1 MITIGTGYAWN
12 VIIAAGMGLQCTI
25 AGINCG
31 SVRSKFN
38 VPHPD
43 MGCGRFAAK
52 LSDED
57 WATFNNVIRV
67 HQNYV
72 EQLPVA
78 ISAVL
83 MSGLFYEK
91 ASITLGLAYV
101 ASRIAYAYG
110 YAKFGPKGRMVG
122 AIGQYLSIVSMLSLC
137 FYGSYKQLS
146 N

>member
-1 MITIGTGYAWN
+1 MITIEANYAWN
-12 VIIAAGMGLQCTI
+12 IIIAAGMGIQCTI

-31 SVRSKFN
+31 SVRRKFN

-52 LSDED
+52 LSDKD

-72 EQLPVA
+72 EQLPIA

-83 MSGLFYEK
+83 MCGLFYGK
-91 ASITLGLAYV
+91 VSATLGLIYI
-101 ASRIAYAYG
+101 ASRFAYAYG
-110 YAKFGPKGRMVG
+110 YSTFGPKGRMVG
-122 AIGQYLSIVSMLSLC
+122 AVSQYLSITSMLFLC
-137 FYGSYKQLS
+137 IFGSYKQLS
-146 N
+146 K